1 LLLVLIL
8 GVLIGF
14 FASSLRYSQNESTNN
29 YFSTLWEK
37 YHRMEEIS
45 YILEKEYY
53 DESFLS

>member
-1 LLLVLIL
+1 LIL

-14 FASSLRYSQNESTNN
+14 FASSLRFSQNENTNS
-29 YFSTLWEK
+29 YLSTLWEK
-37 YHRMEEIS
+37 YSRMEEIS